1 MAKKVKSPLQ
11 PRAEED
17 RGLAAEKI
25 QLQLQRILDSP
36 EFHATVRQREFL
48 KFVVTET
55 IAGRDNEIKGY
66 TVATQ
71 VFGRREDFDQAIDP
85 IVSIQANQLRRAL
98 ERYYLVAGEGD
109 PIRIDIPKGAYIP
122 TFHKNV
128 EVEPDKIGLS
138 TRIPDVSFEGPW
150 PSVLIRPFQNMTGD
164 PEKDF
169 LGRGLATELAVEL
182 SRFQEI
188 LVLICG
194 PGGET
199 RRVSDDLA
207 RFVIDGSFRQDRE
220 GIKLTVQ
227 LADTKTNI
235 QIWGDTHRCGM
246 EAAQLM
252 AFEEEVARLVA
263 VKTAGEHGIIPRTLS
278 IESKRKP
285 PVELKTYEAILRYYE
300 YDRTLNPES
309 FLRALEALEYASSIE
324 PGCGQVWSK
333 LGRLYGNIYSLEFPG
348 FEFETAL
355 EKAFQYTQRGVR
367 LNPENQRARAMLCL
381 VLMFSNEIPGALAEA
396 DKALALN
403 PKSLL
408 ILDTIGYLLTLLGDW
423 ERGPAMIRKIVQV
436 NPFHGL
442 YIHYALWAD
451 WIRQKEYERAHL
463 ETLNFSRPSVFWEPL
478 MKAATFG
485 HLERFEEGKRAVKD
499 LLKLK
504 PNFPTRG
511 RILIGH
517 YIKFEEI
524 VERVI
529 EGLRKLGLNLD

>member
-1 MAKKVKSPLQ
+1 MAKKEKSPLQ
-11 PRAEED
+11 PHAEED

-36 EFHATVRQREFL
+36 EFHATDMQRKFLEFII
-48 KFVVTET
+48 TET

-109 PIRIDIPKGAYIP
+109 PIRIDIPKGTYIP

-128 EVEPDKIGLS
+128 EVESDKIALS

-227 LADTKTNI
+227 LADTKTNT

-263 VKTAGEHGIIPRTLS
+263 VKTAGEHGIISRTLS
-278 IESKRKP
+278 IESRRKP
-285 PVELKTYEAILRYYE
+285 PAELKTYEAILRYYE
-300 YDRTLNPES
+300 YDRALNPES
-309 FLRALEALEYASSIE
+309 FFRAFEALEYASSIE

-348 FEFETAL
+348 FETAL
-355 EKAFQYTQRGVR
+355 EKAVQYAQRGVR
-367 LNPENQRARAMLCL
+367 LNPENQRARAILGL

-408 ILDTIGYLLTLLGDW
+408 ILDGIGYLLTLLGDW
-423 ERGPAMIRKIVQV
+423 ERGAAMIRKVVQA
-436 NPFHGL
+436 NPFYDLHV
-442 YIHYALWAD
+442 HYALWVD

-529 EGLRKLGLNLD
+529 DGLGRLGLNLD

>member
-1 MAKKVKSPLQ
+1 MVKKEKTPPK
-11 PRAEED
+11 PRPEGN

-25 QLQLQRILDSP
+25 QQQLQRILSSP
-36 EFHATVRQREFL
+36 EFHATDRQREFL
-48 KFVVTET
+48 EFVVTET
-55 IAGRDNEIKGY
+55 IAGRDSEIKGY

-71 VFGRREDFDQAIDP
+71 VFGRGEDFDQAIDP
-85 IVSIQANQLRRAL
+85 IVSIQANKLRRAL
-98 ERYYLVAGEGD
+98 ERYYLVAGQND
-109 PIRIDIPKGAYIP
+109 PVRIDIPKGTYIP
-122 TFHKNV
+122 TFHKN
-128 EVEPDKIGLS
+128 EEFESDKIALS
-138 TRIPDVSFEGPW
+138 TRIPEVTLTDSS

-169 LGRGLATELAVEL
+169 LGRGLATELAFEL

-194 PGGET
+194 PRGET
-199 RRVSDDLA
+199 RRASDELA
-207 RFVIDGSFRQDRE
+207 RFVIDGSFRHDRE

-227 LADTKTNI
+227 LADTMTNT

-252 AFEEEVARLVA
+252 AFEEDVARVVA
-263 VKTAGEHGIIPRTLS
+263 VKTAGEHGIISRALS
-278 IESKRKP
+278 IESRRKP
-285 PVELKTYEAILRYYE
+285 PAELKTYEAILRYYE
-300 YDRTLNPES
+300 YDRTLNSES
-309 FLRALEALEYASSIE
+309 FLRALKALEYASSIE
-324 PGCGQVWSK
+324 PECGQVWSK
-333 LGRLYGNIYSLEFPG
+333 LGGLYGNIYSLELPG
-348 FEFETAL
+348 FETAL
-355 EKAFQYTQRGVR
+355 EKAVQYAQKGVR
-367 LNPENQRARAMLCL
+367 LNPQNQRARAILGL

-408 ILDTIGYLLTLLGDW
+408 ILDGIGYLLTLLGDW

-436 NPFHGL
+436 NPFYGL
-442 YIHYALWAD
+442 YVHYALWVD
-451 WIRQKEYERAHL
+451 WMRQKKYERAHL
-463 ETLNFSRPSVFWEPL
+463 ETLNFSRPSVFWEPM

-504 PNFPTRG
+504 PDFPSRG
-511 RILIGH
+511 RMLIGH

-529 EGLRKLGLNLD
+529 EGLRRLGLNLD